1 MAKFY
6 SDLRNTTSVNGS
18 LLEHAL
24 SVTSFENVFTGAD
37 TTDLPND
44 NAKYCVARIIE
55 RGGSRFISI
64 ESKDSRI
71 YTNFYKDS
79 AWNGWE
85 TTALKSDLHMTSESK
100 RITVNGNQHN
110 IKIDKIGNLLCVCN
124 ITLNTV
130 TFNGSAFDVYTDPFD
145 VSYRPKS
152 TCVSP
157 LSINGGEAMM
167 EVMMLPDGRI
177 NLWNPNY
184 KGNATMPMRGTLIW
198 TV

>member
-1 MAKFY
+1 MEENKKDVLPLEGEPLTAPQI
-6 SDLRNTTSVNGS
+6 SEPVVNA
-18 LLEHAL
+18 LAAAL
-24 SVTSFENVFTGAD
+24 SKIETYVPTQYIDDGPPDIDADHLNHAEQAIMRVTNLANGAAD
-37 TTDLPND
+37 
-44 NAKYCVARIIE
+44 AIA
-55 RGGSRFISI
+55 
-64 ESKDSRI
+64 
-71 YTNFYKDS
+71 
-79 AWNGWE
+79 
-85 TTALKSDLHMTSESK
+85 ALQSQVTQLNNNLHMTSESK

-184 KGNATMPMRGTLIW
+184 KGKATMPMRGTLIW